1 MKNIPNWNPNLIQDC
16 GQFED
21 ALAAVTDKIDL
32 PAHFVTNLRR
42 SWAIGEDL
50 RLHNGLRNHK
60 VESEITIPF
69 AGGAFSITALA
80 GYALRT
86 TGNFTSMVAPR

>member
-69 AGGAFSITALA
+69 AGGGFLH
-80 GYALRT
+80 YC
-86 TGNFTSMVAPR
+86 